1 MHHKMILFTGAGPGA
16 GKSTLSAFLAQQFT
30 AHAISNRWIY
40 EEDTLDAFTPFFQAL
55 RQKQLNTL
63 DLFLDAT
70 RSLVLECQAQPGV
83 WIVDSLLPGYGFF
96 FGAHP
101 LTAIAAL
108 TTELATILAPLQP
121 LLVYVDSDVG
131 VALNRAIAQRGS
143 AWFERMV
150 QRMNAWNLPLYP
162 GKPFSDQQSVIAF
175 DQQARQFALCLLDH
189 WHVPKLMLTTDATPL
204 DQLKAQLLGYF
215 QINELPIHT
224 AVDPDL
230 LASYCGTYTTR
241 DGAATEPGVE
251 IRCVAGQLVINRYWP
266 NGTAL
271 VAEDPRQF
279 RLENTNYRVIFDPQS
294 TGAIKGLTLLYRD
307 QRQQFAKID

>member
-1 MHHKMILFTGAGPGA
+1 M
-16 GKSTLSAFLAQQFT
+16 
-30 AHAISNRWIY
+30 
-40 EEDTLDAFTPFFQAL
+40 
-55 RQKQLNTL
+55 
-63 DLFLDAT
+63 
-70 RSLVLECQAQPGV
+70 
-83 WIVDSLLPGYGFF
+83 
-96 FGAHP
+96 
-101 LTAIAAL
+101 
-108 TTELATILAPLQP
+108 
-121 LLVYVDSDVG
+121 
-131 VALNRAIAQRGS
+131 
-143 AWFERMV
+143 
-150 QRMNAWNLPLYP
+150 
-162 GKPFSDQQSVIAF
+162 IAF

-204 DQLKAQLLGYF
+204 DQLKAQLLNHF
-215 QINELPIHT
+215 QINELPVHT

-230 LASYCGTYTTR
+230 LASYCGTYTAR

-279 RLENTNYRVIFDPQS
+279 RLENTNYRVIFEPQP